1 VNEGMIAIAMFVLLD
16 CFKTIFKLKRIPF
29 RVREIKQKKIK

>member
-16 CFKTIFKLKRIPF
+16 CGKPF
-29 RVREIKQKKIK
+29 SNSKQYLLE